1 MGVWAGAATFG
12 AVVGFD
18 VMTRED
24 RRHPPLLSRS
34 WPGAVERTCDG
45 LLDAVVVAL
54 ATWTVVYHICLV
66 LRLGV
71 AWATGLEALALVGS
85 AVLWTIHARRAREP
99 APAPVAQPAGAARR
113 RRPSPLV
120 LLTVLAAGV
129 AAVAMA
135 ASLPWPLVWVC
146 WLVAAAAGT
155 CWAAVRLTERPGARS
170 AARGGDAAGA
180 VVALA
185 WALALTT
192 LSMFTLRPNPDDL
205 YYVNLSQWVAEHGTF
220 PLRDTIFSDL
230 GFPMSNW
237 PPIASFD
244 GLVGT
249 LAHLTGTLAAS
260 VDYVAV
266 PPVATC
272 LSVLALWRLLRA
284 WRVRYVAVAL
294 CAALLFLLLDGTS
307 SYGPP
312 GNLFLT
318 RIWQGKVI
326 LLCLMVPLL
335 LVYAL
340 RYVERP
346 TRAGALRLFLGG
358 TAAVALSTTAIF
370 LTPLVAAAGAAP
382 LLRRS
387 RGWTLT
393 GLVAMAAYPLAAGA
407 TTLALGGRSADDF
420 GIRKLYRF
428 DAEWIGHEIFLTGL
442 LALVAVFAVLVGA
455 LLVPHPAARVTTGLL
470 AGFTGLVLIPGLTHL
485 TYGATGLGP
494 TLWRVSWGCSI
505 AALVG
510 VAVARAGERLPHRR
524 WTAPVATAVATT
536 LVVVF
541 GAPIWAPDTNAR
553 LEVPFHWQRSNASRS
568 VTNWILASSRPGDVV
583 LAPDSLAITVAVT
596 TTDVKTVAPR
606 DYFMD
611 YLRDDPAFHFP
622 ERIALVHFANNVGPW
637 RRAVVTHA
645 LEVLDVHIVC
655 LPVEDFRR
663 AHAVRLAGYT
673 PALKTD
679 SYRCLRT

>member
-1 MGVWAGAATFG
+1 MA
-12 AVVGFD
+12 
-18 VMTRED
+18 
-24 RRHPPLLSRS
+24 
-34 WPGAVERTCDG
+34 RTCDG
-45 LLDAVVVAL
+45 LLDVVVVVL
-54 ATWTVVYHICLV
+54 ATWTVVYHVCLV
-66 LRLGV
+66 LRLDV
-71 AWATGLEALALVGS
+71 AWATGLEALALVAS
-85 AVLWTIHARRAREP
+85 AVLWATRSGRDREP
-99 APAPVAQPAGAARR
+99 APAPRGTQQTRLT
-113 RRPSPLV
+113 RPSPLV

-155 CWAAVRLTERPGARS
+155 CWGAVRLAGGR
-170 AARGGDAAGA
+170 AAPAAGPADAAGA
-180 VVALA
+180 VVAIA
-185 WALALTT
+185 WAIALTI
-192 LSMFTLRPNPDDL
+192 LSMITLRPNPDDL

-220 PLRDTIFSDL
+220 PVRDTIFSDL
-230 GFPMSNW
+230 AFPMSNW

-244 GLVGT
+244 GLVGA
-249 LAHLTGTLAAS
+249 LAHLTGTLGAS
-260 VDYVAV
+260 VDYVVV
-266 PPVATC
+266 PPVATF

-346 TRAGALRLFLGG
+346 TWAGALRLFLGG
-358 TAAVALSTTAIF
+358 AAAVALSTTAIF

-387 RGWTLT
+387 RGWAIT
-393 GLVAMAAYPLAAGA
+393 GFVAMAAYPLAAGA
-407 TTLALGGRSADDF
+407 ATLALGGRSADDF

-470 AGFTGLVLIPGLTHL
+470 AGMTGLVLIPGLTHL

-510 VAVARAGERLPHRR
+510 VVAARAGEHLPHPR

-536 LVVVF
+536 LLVLF
-541 GAPIWAPDTNAR
+541 GAPIWAPDTNTRMAA
-553 LEVPFHWQRSNASRS
+553 PFHWQRSDASRS
-568 VTNWILASSRPGDVV
+568 VTDWIIASSRPGDVV

-622 ERIALVHFANNVGPW
+622 ERIALVDFANNNVSPW
-637 RRAVVTHA
+637 RRAVISRA
-645 LEVLDVHIVC
+645 LDVLDVHIVC
-655 LPVEDFRR
+655 LPVEDVRR
-663 AHAVRLAGYT
+663 ARAVRQAGYT